1 MGRRS
6 QQTSGTQVAPKALPR
21 GRDVGTRRR
30 DQVVDAAVAIIA
42 ERGIQHL
49 SLSEIEKR
57 TRMAR
62 GHLTYYFPTKEEIL
76 LAVFDRLLQRM
87 HQHFAETDR
96 EFCSQPRTGWEWV
109 EYLLTMVLTRPPVTP
124 EFGPLQYTFLAQM
137 SHREDFRQRLATL
150 YESWRSNMTLG
161 LGGDLAGRPSA
172 PRASPRALA
181 TLVQAILHGL
191 EMQRHADPDAFDGP
205 QMRDLCLDVLG
216 SYLGLREPTRKKRSP
231 APKKMARNGKPVR
244 ATPPA

>member
-6 QQTSGTQVAPKALPR
+6 QPPPDPHVAPKPSR
-21 GRDVGTRRR
+21 RPRDVGLQRR

-62 GHLTYYFPTKEEIL
+62 GHLTYYFPAKEDIL

-87 HQHFAETDR
+87 HQHFSEADR

-150 YESWRSNMTLG
+150 YEIWRSNMTLG
-161 LGGDLAGRPSA
+161 LASDLAGRPGA
-172 PRASPRALA
+172 PKASPRALA

-191 EMQRHADPDAFDGP
+191 EMQRHADPDSFDGP
-205 QMRDLCLDVLG
+205 ELRDLCLDVLG
-216 SYLGLREPTRKKRSP
+216 TYLGLKEPARKKRRP
-231 APKKMARNGKPVR
+231 APKNVAKNGKPTR